1 MHAPRSLSEP
11 VALHRGSRAALLS
24 IVLAGCGGLGVK
36 DSAPVRVVDFDA
48 IPDAVPQVEPQ
59 SKYGNG
65 PVYRVNGDSYRVL
78 ARADGYRERGV
89 ASWYGT
95 KFHGQRTSSG
105 ETYDMY
111 TMTAAHKTLPLPTYA
126 RVTNLQNGRSV
137 VVRINDRGPFHDD
150 RLIDL
155 SYVAAL
161 KLDVVASGTGLVEV
175 SAIDPRATQ
184 PAVER
189 RPVVPPETPPQL
201 YVQLGAFAQPDN
213 AQRVADQLSD
223 HGFTPRIMP
232 AQLGSDLLHR
242 VRIGPLPSVEQADEL
257 MRRLLRLGYA
267 QRRVVVD

>member
-1 MHAPRSLSEP
+1 MHALQPHAESF
-11 VALHRGSRAALLS
+11 ALQRGSRAALLS
-24 IVLAGCGGLGVK
+24 IVLASCGGLGVK

-48 IPDAVPQVEPQ
+48 IPDAVPQIEPL

-65 PVYRVNGDSYRVL
+65 PVYRVNGDNYRVL
-78 ARADGYRERGV
+78 ANANGYSERGV

-111 TMTAAHKTLPLPTYA
+111 AMTAAHKTLPLPTYA

-137 VVRINDRGPFHDD
+137 VVKINDRGPFHDD

-161 KLDVVASGTGLVEV
+161 KLDIAGNGTGLVEISV
-175 SAIDPRATQ
+175 IDPRAGQ

-189 RPVVPPETPPQL
+189 RPVPAALPPQL
-201 YVQLGAFAQPDN
+201 YVQLGAFAQPEN
-213 AQRVADQLSD
+213 ARRIADQLSD
-223 HGFTPRIMP
+223 HGFAPRIMP
-232 AQLGSDLLHR
+232 AQLGGDLLHR